1 MSIYILTTLN
11 RVALV
16 DSEESNLLF
25 EDSWEPLDK
34 FKKIAEKHKLKIEKL
49 YIEIDNFDGIACVI
63 HNEVEKIGFAQCAY
77 EGAMLVLKEVKS
89 DETFFERTELFLKEV
104 SLIEGKIRNLKFDEP
119 QKRTFCSS

>member
-16 DSEESNLLF
+16 DSEESSLLF

-34 FKKIAEKHKLKIEKL
+34 FKKIAEKYKLKIEKL
-49 YIEIDNFDGIACVI
+49 YVEIDNFDGIVCVI
-63 HNEVEKIGFAQCAY
+63 HNEVEKIEFAQCAY
-77 EGAMLVLKEVKS
+77 GGAMLVLKEVKS

-119 QKRTFCSS
+119 QKRTFCFS